1 MLKNR
6 VHPAAWRL
14 ARWAGMLAILFFFSA
29 TAAQV
34 SAQTTAPATPATGQ
48 TITITPEDNGQT
60 FHINVGDRVV
70 VKMGDTLDWSVDLD
84 PPGILVPVPG
94 VGTLARGV
102 QGIYEAVQPGTV
114 TLTATGRPYCRSGQV
129 CPQFIQV
136 VQVTIIVGPSPIV
149 GCFPVGD
156 PPHLVCA

>member
-6 VHPAAWRL
+6 VRPVTWRL
-14 ARWAGMLAILFFFSA
+14 ARCAGMLAILFLFSA
-29 TAAQV
+29 TAARV
-34 SAQTTAPATPATGQ
+34 SAQTTTPPAQ
-48 TITITPEDNGQT
+48 TITITPDDNGQT
-60 FHINVGDRVV
+60 FNINVGDRVV
-70 VKMGDTLDWSVDLD
+70 VKMGDTLKWTVDLD
-84 PPGILVPVPG
+84 PQGILVPVPG

-114 TLTATGRPYCRSGQV
+114 TLTATGRPDCSSGQV
-129 CPQFIQV
+129 CPQFIQE

-156 PPHLVCA
+156 PPQTVCA